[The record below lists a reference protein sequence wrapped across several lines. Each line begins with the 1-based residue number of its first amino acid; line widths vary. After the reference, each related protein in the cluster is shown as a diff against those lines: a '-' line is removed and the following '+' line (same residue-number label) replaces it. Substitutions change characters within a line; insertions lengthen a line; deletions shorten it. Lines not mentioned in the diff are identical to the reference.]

1 MNSPRNPLR
10 EINLGALTCVLLC
23 LLCGQARA
31 DESEPVKSLLE
42 LRQRDVT
49 VQKWDLSC
57 GAAALA
63 TILNYQYGDRIT
75 EREVALGL
83 MKREEYLDNPK
94 LVQLREGFSLLD
106 LKRFVDGRGYLG
118 IGLGKLDFMDLID
131 RAPIMVPIRTNG
143 YNHFVVFRGIARNRV
158 LLADPAWGN
167 RTLLKGDFLKMWI
180 DYPVIGHVGFVVA
193 KADGE
198 LSDPKALAPTGN
210 DFVFLR

>member
-94 LVQLREGFSLLD
+94 VVQLREGFSLLD
-106 LKRFVDGRGYLG
+106 LKRFVDARGYLG
-118 IGLGKLDFMDLID
+118 IGLGKLD
-131 RAPIMVPIRTNG
+131 
-143 YNHFVVFRGIARNRV
+143 
-158 LLADPAWGN
+158 
-167 RTLLKGDFLKMWI
+167 
-180 DYPVIGHVGFVVA
+180 
-193 KADGE
+193 
-198 LSDPKALAPTGN
+198 LST
-210 DFVFLR
+210 